1 MFKSTQN
8 VKKTMLDNIPR
19 RADRLN

>member
-1 MFKSTQN
+1 MFKYTQN

-19 RADRLN
+19 NADRLN